1 MSSIN
6 QHSDLHR
13 NLDTPRLTPPPSY
26 GKAKPFR
33 KYFKERLP
41 RMTQETEP
49 ETFLKQL
56 LPFSLENAEAIL
68 KILEK
73 KKLYDG
79 ESWPGLRVTD
89 ETQPGKRKRE
99 LKELELYEP
108 FVEIAQTIA
117 KNTEK
122 YQRQRHLR
130 GTWVHTHNR
139 KPTSSNPDS
148 DLVLIPDVCFA
159 HGDPIPANPRKRG
172 ESQRN
177 NVSAICVFIWSP
189 DINST
194 EYDA

>member
-1 MSSIN
+1 
-6 QHSDLHR
+6 
-13 NLDTPRLTPPPSY
+13 
-26 GKAKPFR
+26 
-33 KYFKERLP
+33 
-41 RMTQETEP
+41 MTQETEP
-49 ETFLKQL
+49 ETFLKL

-122 YQRQRHLR
+122 YQCQRHLR

-148 DLVLIPDVCFA
+148 DLVLIPDVCFV

-177 NVSAICVFIWSP
+177 NVSAICVLFGHQ
-189 DINST
+189 NQLN
-194 EYDA
+194 